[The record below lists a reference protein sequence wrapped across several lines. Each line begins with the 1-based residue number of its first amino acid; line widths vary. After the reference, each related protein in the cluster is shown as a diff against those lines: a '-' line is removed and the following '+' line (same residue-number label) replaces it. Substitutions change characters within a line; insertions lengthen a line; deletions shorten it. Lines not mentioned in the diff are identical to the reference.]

1 VLENIGFG
9 ELLLIVTVIVLFFGP
24 RKLPEIAR
32 TIGKISQQARK
43 AMQDVQAEIKRP
55 LDPNGPPKT

>member
-9 ELLLIVTVIVLFFGP
+9 ELLLIVMVIVLFWGP
-24 RKLPEIAR
+24 RKIPEIAR

-43 AMQDVQAEIKRP
+43 AMQDVENEIKRP
-55 LDPNGPPKT
+55 FDPNDPPKT